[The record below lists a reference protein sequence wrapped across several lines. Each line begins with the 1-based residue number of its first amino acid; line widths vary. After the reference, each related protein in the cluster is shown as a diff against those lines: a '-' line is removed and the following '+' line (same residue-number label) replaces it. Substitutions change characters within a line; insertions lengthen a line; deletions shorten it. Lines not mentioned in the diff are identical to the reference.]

1 MPRGRSA
8 TSIRSDSS
16 DMDVDGIAD
25 TEMVKLQRQFRI
37 MEGDRQAYSIQS
49 QELIRKQRLEIERL
63 RKEQDELQRSLR
75 ASESGSRRQQDSGDA
90 GQLRS
95 LLTQKD
101 QIEEQM
107 EKQRQSQAQ
116 LEQEILEMQRKM
128 EEVRRGEVN
137 ITQTIKDQTRHTQ
150 KATRTLENKLDRA
163 LTRFSDQLT
172 RNSRLREELETL
184 RVERL
189 RFQQL
194 HRRLEKELLEIR
206 KEVGDVISM
215 STSAYDARV
224 EAQSKMTMLKEKA
237 VKDLAQ
243 YSAEMKELERIIA
256 HERRLKEFM
265 STKCN
270 ERNVP
275 DETQGIGSKPEMKD
289 QRRSESGEES
299 EDTLEE
305 VFSRIR
311 SVTGEDDLDVL
322 VSKFIQVEDRNFA
335 LFNYVNEQNN
345 QAEALRDEINQT
357 KEELEQF
364 CLAGQEQEREHQ
376 ALLGEVEEQQREAQA
391 QAQAHE
397 AQANAVSKILD
408 QIKTGRVNSLFQK
421 IDCDRA
427 VLEELLGSSSAIR
440 DNNIM
445 TYLGQVEHRA
455 NELLTLQAFINS
467 KDLDQDYDPKQVAQ
481 VLLGQNPELQKQ
493 NISIQPPVTGEDY
506 DTEDSPLT
514 DEEERPLTQEELRQR
529 ILKGV
534 LRREGGQRSS
544 GGRDMKASRISTITS
559 SRLRVISES

>member
-16 DMDVDGIAD
+16 DMDVDGVAD

-49 QELIRKQRLEIERL
+49 QELIRKQRLEIEHL
-63 RKEQDELQRSLR
+63 RKEQDDLQRSLR

-90 GQLRS
+90 LQLRS
-95 LLTQKD
+95 LLTHKD
-101 QIEEQM
+101 DIDQQM
-107 EKQRQSQAQ
+107 EKQRQTQAE
-116 LEQEILEMQRKM
+116 LEQEIVEMQRKL
-128 EEVRRGEVN
+128 EDVRRGEVTMAQA
-137 ITQTIKDQTRHTQ
+137 ITDQTQHTH

-172 RNSRLREELETL
+172 RNGHLREELETL

-194 HRRLEKELLEIR
+194 HRRLEKELLDIR
-206 KEVGDVISM
+206 KGVGDVIST

-224 EAQSKMTMLKEKA
+224 EAQSKMTLLKEKA

-243 YSAEMKELERIIA
+243 YSAEMKELERVIA

-265 STKCN
+265 TTKCN
-270 ERNVP
+270 ERSGQ
-275 DETQGIGSKPEMKD
+275 DEGQAMGSKQEARD

-299 EDTLEE
+299 AETLEE
-305 VFSRIR
+305 AFHKIQ

-322 VSKFIQVEDRNFA
+322 VTKFIQVEDRNFA

-345 QAEALRDEINQT
+345 QAESLRDEINQT
-357 KEELEQF
+357 QEELRLFGVASE
-364 CLAGQEQEREHQ
+364 EQEREHR
-376 ALLGEVEEQQREAQA
+376 ALLSQLEEQQREAQY
-391 QAQAHE
+391 QAQQHE
-397 AQANAVSKILD
+397 TQAAAISKTLD
-408 QIKTGRVNSLFQK
+408 QIKTGVNALFQK
-421 IDCDRA
+421 VECDRG

-440 DNNIM
+440 ESNIM

-455 NELLTLQAFINS
+455 NELLTLQAFSNS
-467 KDLDQDYDPKQVAQ
+467 KDLEQEYNPKEVAQ

-493 NISIQPPVTGEDY
+493 SVSIMPPVTGDDY

-529 ILKGV
+529 ILKG
-534 LRREGGQRSS
+534 EHQ
-544 GGRDMKASRISTITS
+544 D
-559 SRLRVISES
+559 